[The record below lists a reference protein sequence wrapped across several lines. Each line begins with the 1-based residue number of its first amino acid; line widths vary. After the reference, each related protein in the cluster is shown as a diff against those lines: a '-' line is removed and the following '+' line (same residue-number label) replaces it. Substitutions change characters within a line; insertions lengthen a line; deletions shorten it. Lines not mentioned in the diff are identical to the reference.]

1 MYYNHIRVQLAR
13 SKLLDEV
20 NMEKKL
26 NKKLTKNVH
35 WNMLRLAFRITFT
48 VLYCTDFLLSESY
61 ISPSIFSY
69 LLRQIPTLFI
79 LMVKNSLAVNR
90 TICYHF
96 IYIYT
101 GLSRRVVDSNMC
113 CFYQI
118 GVASLKSWI
127 CLVRSPSP
135 RAPPLPVFLPPAPT
149 RWPRRRSSRL
159 RACPTTWEPATC
171 APRRARAAKRR
182 GWAHLVATHIVH
194 SCSHTVVAAEV

>member
-96 IYIYT
+96 IYILFLNINFRICKHISHLVQQKDRWNPLLAIVT
-101 GLSRRVVDSNMC
+101 AH
-113 CFYQI
+113 QI
-118 GVASLKSWI
+118 G
-127 CLVRSPSP
+127 LVQ
-135 RAPPLPVFLPPAPT
+135 AIGT
-149 RWPRRRSSRL
+149 
-159 RACPTTWEPATC
+159 
-171 APRRARAAKRR
+171 
-182 GWAHLVATHIVH
+182 
-194 SCSHTVVAAEV
+194 